1 MRLFDKGGSTPLS
14 DINPFLYP
22 VNTPAFNL
30 RFIKQNNHWRHYL
43 VDFPIVS
50 ANHYPGAETARG
62 EYFEPT
68 QKNNVPLVILLHG
81 WGDYSVLPFKWMV
94 AGLIRKGIA
103 CFILYL
109 PFHNSRLPEEM
120 KSRIS
125 HLTQDEWFTGYQ
137 MAVTDVRCIIDWAG
151 QNEHINS
158 RQITIIGLSLGA
170 IVGSIAMGID
180 PRVKAGVFI
189 AHGGNTGKMMQT
201 NSVSRFGRRYRLP
214 DKEYQANQKNYA
226 HYLVEVANKGF
237 ENVAPAKRTYLI
249 DPLTYASMLKGRAVL
264 MINAQWDE
272 IFPHE
277 TSLDFWRACGQC
289 DRVVFP
295 ATHAG
300 IWIWYPLIVLRINK
314 FLRSALNR

>member
-1 MRLFDKGGSTPLS
+1 MS

-30 RFIKQNNHWRHYL
+30 RLIKQNNHWRHYL
-43 VDFPIVS
+43 IDFPVVS
-50 ANHYPGAETARG
+50 AKHFPGAETARG

-103 CFILYL
+103 CFILYQ
-109 PFHNSRLPEEM
+109 PFHTARLPEEM

-277 TSLDFWRACGQC
+277 TSLDFWRACGRC
-289 DRVVFP
+289 DRVVVP